1 MKTHCLKILLLA
13 SLCLVQLTV
22 QTARAE
28 DIDLFA
34 GTTTSAAP
42 NLLLVLDNAANFS
55 ANASPA
61 SAGTCTIEGAPN
73 TLAGTVGGIE
83 QCALFDVINTLSVS
97 STASLNIG
105 VMVYNAANVVTSAGT
120 ACPGSGG
127 SANGGCLVYPLTP
140 MTTTG
145 KTGLLAWIASWKT
158 SGGSGPGY
166 IKANNEATAAAM
178 QEAWA
183 YFAGKTGLS
192 GTSYAAIA
200 PAPGCEKN
208 FVVFVGNSYSA
219 SGSPGD
225 STGDAGPMNALAGT
239 NSTALMNAFPVA
251 SSAQKT
257 IISNTSANSIT
268 SCGTVNFPSTH
279 QNAGYY
285 LDEWSRYMLS
295 QNITTYTVGVLGSK
309 CQASYAW
316 LLNSAATQGGGKYFP
331 TTDYAS
337 LRIAVG
343 NIVSEVQSVNSVFA
357 SVSLPVS
364 VNTQGTYLNQVFV
377 GMFRPDRTSLP
388 RWAGNLK
395 QYKMGYLNGVF
406 RMLDAD
412 GAAAISSSGSD
423 FIAECG
429 RSFWTPGLLNP
440 DNYWNLFAT
449 PSCVGYPASSN
460 TPDGNM
466 VEKGGQGYMLRAAS
480 PGTRT
485 LQTCSSTFASCTTLK
500 DFNTSDSDLNNS
512 SLLTSGSSDTDFTV
526 TSTTLI
532 NWARG
537 TNDKTLPSNDEP
549 ATVAATAMR
558 PSAHGDV
565 VHSRPVAINFGTD
578 TDPKV
583 LVFYGGNDGVLRA
596 INGNRGCVVNT
607 SGKCLPDNTVGNI
620 ISDGKTYTA
629 GAELWSFVPPEF
641 YASLQRLYFNNPTI
655 QVLNGDGSVKIAGT
669 PKNYGM
675 DGSVSAY
682 RDTNGDAWIYATM
695 RRGGR
700 ALYAF
705 KVDGATLAISLKWKR
720 GCDNAAS
727 PNCTNDAINGNW
739 TGIGQ
744 TWASP
749 KVIKAAG
756 YLVGGTISPML
767 VMGGGYNAACEDTL
781 NCSSSTTGN
790 YIYVM
795 DANSG
800 ALLRTFNTTRPVVGD
815 VTFIRD
821 SSGLATYG
829 YAADLGGNVYRIS
842 GSNANVPIGSTAP
855 GSWTITQIASL
866 GCDTGTTCTSPPNRK
881 FMFGP
886 DVAVY
891 GATNILLLGSG
902 DREKP
907 LNTSNPTANY
917 FFMLQDQPADTM
929 YLSAESG
936 NCNGNS
942 KLCLNSLLA
951 VTAGTIPS
959 ATSLTAKKGW
969 YLSLQA
975 NEQVVTSA
983 LTVYGVAYFSTHQP
997 VAATANSCSA
1007 NLGKTRSYAVSY
1019 TNGANPNGTTDL
1031 PFVLQHAGGLPP
1043 SPVIGKVTLDDGS
1056 TVPFCIGCVSPLEGS
1071 LLHPPAS
1078 SSNPAKVRS
1087 YWFIQK

>member
-13 SLCLVQLTV
+13 SLCLVQLTA

-42 NLLLVLDNAANFS
+42 NLLLVLDNAADFS
-55 ANASPA
+55 SSAAPA
-61 SAGTCTIEGAPN
+61 SAGTCAIGGEGANN

-83 QCALFDVINTLSVS
+83 QCALYAVINSLPVS

-105 VMVYNAANVVTSAGT
+105 VMVYNAGNVVTRAGH
-120 ACPGSGG
+120 ACPGNGG
-127 SANGGCLVYPLTP
+127 SANGGCLVYPLTGL
-140 MTTTG
+140 TTST
-145 KTGLLAWIASWKT
+145 KSDFLSWIASWTT

-166 IKANNEATAAAM
+166 IKANNEATAATM

-183 YFAGKTGLS
+183 FFAGKTGLS
-192 GTSYAAIA
+192 GTPYAAI
-200 PAPGCEKN
+200 PGCEKN

-225 STGDAGPMNALAGT
+225 STGNAGPMDALAGT
-239 NSTALMNAFPVA
+239 NSTISMNAFPAA
-251 SSAQKT
+251 SSAQQT
-257 IISNTSANSIT
+257 IINTGANNIT
-268 SCGTVNFPSTH
+268 SCGTVNFPSKH
-279 QNAGYY
+279 ENAGYY

-331 TTDYAS
+331 TTDYAG
-337 LRIAVG
+337 LRTAFNDIL
-343 NIVSEVQSVNSVFA
+343 SEVQSVNSVFA

-377 GMFRPDRTSLP
+377 GMFRPDPNSLP

-423 FIAECG
+423 FIAECA
-429 RSFWTPGLLNP
+429 RSFWTPGLSNT

-449 PSCVGYPASSN
+449 PNCLGYPASSN

-485 LQTCSSTFASCTTLK
+485 VQTCSSTFAACTTLK

-512 SLLTSGSSDTDFTV
+512 SLGISGSSDTNTTV

-578 TDPKV
+578 TVPKV

-596 INGNRGCVVNT
+596 INGNRSAAIG
-607 SGKCLPDNTVGNI
+607 TVA
-620 ISDGKTYTA
+620 A

-641 YASLQRLYFNNPTI
+641 YASFQRLYFNNQTI

-675 DGSVSAY
+675 DGSVTAY

-720 GCDNAAS
+720 GCDS
-727 PNCTNDAINGNW
+727 TTCTNDSTNGNW

-767 VMGGGYNAACEDTL
+767 VMGGGYDAACEDTL
-781 NCSSSTTGN
+781 SYSCPSTTGN
-790 YIYVM
+790 HIYVM

-800 ALLRTFNTTRPVVGD
+800 ALLQTFPTTRPVVGD
-815 VTFIRD
+815 VTFIPD

-842 GSNANVPIGSTAP
+842 GSSANVPIGSTAP
-855 GSWTITQIASL
+855 GAWTITQIASL
-866 GCDTGTTCTSPPNRK
+866 GCATVTTCTSPPNRK

-891 GATNILLLGSG
+891 GSTNILLLGSG

-907 LNTSNPTANY
+907 LNTNNATANY
-917 FFMLQDQPADTM
+917 FFMLQDQPANTT

-936 NCNGNS
+936 NCSSNL
-942 KLCLNSLLA
+942 LCLNSLLA

-959 ATSLTAKKGW
+959 ATSLAAKKGW
-969 YLSLQA
+969 YLGLQA

-983 LTVYGVAYFSTHQP
+983 LTVYGVVYFSTNQP

-1007 NLGKTRSYAVSY
+1007 NLGTTRSYAVSY

-1031 PFVLQHAGGLPP
+1031 PFIVQPTGGLPP

-1056 TVPFCIGCVSPLEGS
+1056 TVAFCIGCVAPLEGS
-1071 LLHPPAS
+1071 KLNPPS
-1078 SSNPAKVRS
+1078 STSNPAKVRS